1 MSSSPSF
8 HEKLQSA
15 GQGLA
20 YLPRALSLIWQSA
33 PGLALGWIALLLV
46 QGLLPALNISL
57 TRLLVNRLVDLLAR
71 GPFPAGIPWELLNPV
86 ALLAGGIAL
95 LMLLSQL
102 LQSLGGLVHTAQVE
116 RVGLRVSALIQDK
129 ASQADYS
136 LFETPELTDK
146 LHRARAEAAYRPVAV
161 LDILGAL
168 MQGVVTL
175 VAMLALLLPYGTW
188 LIAVLAVS
196 SLPVLWVVVRSRQKT
211 YAWQKSI
218 SSTERRAWY
227 YDWLLIS
234 EDAAAELRLFGAAPL
249 FSQAYREIRAR
260 LRQERMSLERSQA
273 LGHLAAGLI
282 GMLAAGAC
290 MAVMAW
296 RALQGAG
303 SLGDLVL
310 FYQVINQGQ
319 SAMRALLQNVGQLYG
334 SLLFLSNLFEF
345 LDLEKQVVDPAQP
358 VSMPDRPESVT
369 LRCEALG
376 FTYPGSAREA
386 LSGLNLTLPAGQ
398 IVAIVG
404 DNGAGKSTLLKLI
417 CRLYDPQ
424 SGRITWNGTDLRDFA
439 QQELRSRITVLFQ
452 QPMHYQASARENI
465 AYSTAGQAA
474 PGSGRG
480 PDAEAVATAAAE
492 AGADGFIRQLP
503 EGYETRLGKLFE
515 HGTDLSVGEWQRIA
529 LARAFY
535 RQAPLMLLDEPTS
548 AMDAW
553 SEMEWLA
560 RLRRLSQGRT
570 TLIITHRLTTAMQ
583 ADIIHVMVDGCIIE
597 SGTHA
602 ELVALDG
609 RYAQAWRAQTRQEDS
624 IDLNHAAGSP
634 GR

>member
-1 MSSSPSF
+1 MSDDRLF
-8 HEKLQSA
+8 RHRLHEA

-20 YLPRALSLIWQSA
+20 YLPRALRLIWQSA
-33 PGLALGWIALLLV
+33 PGLALGWMALLLV
-46 QGLLPALNISL
+46 QGLLPAVNISL
-57 TRLLVNRLVDLLAR
+57 TRLLVNRLVDLLGR
-71 GPFPAGIPWELLNPV
+71 GPFPGGVPWDLLNPV
-86 ALLAGGIAL
+86 LLLAGGIAL
-95 LMLLSQL
+95 LMLVSQL
-102 LQSLGGLVHTAQVE
+102 LQSLGGLIHTAQVE
-116 RVGLRVSALIQDK
+116 RVGLRVIALIQEK

-136 LFETPELTDK
+136 LFETPEMTDK
-146 LHRARAEAAYRPVAV
+146 LHRARGEATYRPVAV

-175 VAMLALLLPYGTW
+175 VAMLALLLPYGAW
-188 LIAVLAVS
+188 LILALVAS
-196 SLPVLWVVVRSRQKT
+196 SLPVLWVVVRSRQKQ
-211 YAWQKSI
+211 YAWQKTI
-218 SSTERRAWY
+218 SSQERRAWY

-234 EDAAAELRLFGAAPL
+234 EDAAAEMRLFGAAPL

-260 LRQERMSLERSQA
+260 LRQDRLKLERSQA
-273 LGHLAAGLI
+273 AGHLAAGLI
-282 GMLAAGAC
+282 AMVAAGGC
-290 MAVMAW
+290 MAIMAW

-310 FYQVINQGQ
+310 FYQVISQGQ
-319 SAMRALLQNVGQLYG
+319 SAMRSLLQNVGQLYG

-345 LDLEKQVVDPAQP
+345 LDLEKQVVEPAQP
-358 VSMPDRPESVT
+358 VPMPGRPESVT
-369 LRCEALG
+369 LRCEG
-376 FTYPGSAREA
+376 VSFTYPGGSREV
-386 LSGLNLTLPAGQ
+386 LTDFNLTLPAGQ

-424 SGRITWNGTDLRDFA
+424 SGRITWNGVDLRDFA

-452 QPMHYQASARENI
+452 RPMYYQASARDNI

-474 PGSGRG
+474 SSNGRG
-480 PDAEAVATAAAE
+480 AEAVERAADA

-503 EGYETRLGKLFE
+503 EGYETQLGKWFE
-515 HGTDLSVGEWQRIA
+515 HGTDLSVGQWQRIA

-553 SEMEWLA
+553 SEMEWLV
-560 RLRRLSQGRT
+560 RLRKLSQGRT

-583 ADIIHVMVDGCIIE
+583 ADIIHVMVDGRIIE

-624 IDLNHAAGSP
+624 TGLNHAAGSP

>member
-1 MSSSPSF
+1 MSGDRLF
-8 HEKLQSA
+8 RHRLHEA

-20 YLPRALSLIWQSA
+20 YLPRALGLIWQSA
-33 PGLALGWIALLLV
+33 PGLALGWLALLLV
-46 QGLLPALNISL
+46 QGLLPAINISL
-57 TRLLVNRLVDLLAR
+57 TRLLVNRLVDLLGR
-71 GPFPAGIPWELLNPV
+71 GPFPAGVPWDLLNPV
-86 ALLAGGIAL
+86 VLPAGGIAL
-95 LMLLSQL
+95 VMLLGQL
-102 LQSLGGLVHTAQVE
+102 LQSLSGLIHTAQVE
-116 RVGLRVSALIQDK
+116 RVGLRVIALIQEK

-136 LFETPELTDK
+136 LFETPEMTDK
-146 LHRARAEAAYRPVAV
+146 LHRARGEATYRPVAV

-175 VAMLALLLPYGTW
+175 VAMMALLLPYGAW
-188 LIAVLAVS
+188 LILALVAS
-196 SLPVLWVVVRSRQKT
+196 SLPVLWVVVRSRQKQ
-211 YAWQKSI
+211 YAWQKTI
-218 SSTERRAWY
+218 SSQERRAWY

-234 EDAAAELRLFGAAPL
+234 EDAAAEMRLFGAGSL

-260 LRQERMSLERSQA
+260 LRQDRLKLERSQA
-273 LGHLAAGLI
+273 AGHLVAGLI
-282 GMLAAGAC
+282 GMVAAGSC

-310 FYQVINQGQ
+310 FYQVISQGQ
-319 SAMRALLQNVGQLYG
+319 SALRSLLQNVGQLYG

-345 LDLEKQVVDPAQP
+345 LDLEKQVVDPVRP
-358 VSMPDRPESVT
+358 HPMPGRLESVT
-369 LRCEALG
+369 LRCEGLS
-376 FTYPGSAREA
+376 FTYPGGSREV
-386 LSGLNLTLPAGQ
+386 LTGFNLTLPAGQ

-424 SGRITWNGTDLRDFA
+424 TGRITWNGVDLRDFA

-452 QPMHYQASARENI
+452 RPMYYQASARDNI
-465 AYSTAGQAA
+465 AYSAAGQAA
-474 PGSGRG
+474 SSNGRG
-480 PDAEAVATAAAE
+480 AEAVEWAADS

-503 EGYETRLGKLFE
+503 EGYETQLGKWFE
-515 HGTDLSVGEWQRIA
+515 RGTDLSVGQWQRIA

-560 RLRRLSQGRT
+560 RLRKLSQGRT

-583 ADIIHVMVDGCIIE
+583 ADIIHVMVDGRIIE
-597 SGTHA
+597 SGTHS

-624 IDLNHAAGSP
+624 TGLSHAAGSP